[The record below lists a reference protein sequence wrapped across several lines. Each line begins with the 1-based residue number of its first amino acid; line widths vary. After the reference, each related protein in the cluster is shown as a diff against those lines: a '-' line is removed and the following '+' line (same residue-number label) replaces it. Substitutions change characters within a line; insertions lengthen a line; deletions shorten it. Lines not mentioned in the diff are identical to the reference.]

1 MNGDGSQPSQPTL
14 RRRLSQPSHSPRPS
28 LSCID
33 AFRRQKLR
41 YAEALKRHL
50 IDDDDNSRKDS
61 ENGATSSKKRHVSS
75 ADKRR
80 PARPLSVNGAV
91 GSRTEPT
98 RRNSR
103 PKSCSRCSK
112 TFSCAAELQ
121 KHAASHGSTNVATD
135 ATPYKC
141 PLCSQTFQT
150 LSVIKAHVNSVHV

>member
-28 LSCID
+28 SSCID

-50 IDDDDNSRKDS
+50 IDDVDNSRKD
-61 ENGATSSKKRHVSS
+61 SKKRHVSS
-75 ADKRR
+75 TDKRR

-91 GSRTEPT
+91 CSRTEPT

-150 LSVIKAHVNSVHV
+150 RECYQGARELPFTFDVIHS

>member
-14 RRRLSQPSHSPRPS
+14 RRRSSQPSHSPRPS
-28 LSCID
+28 SSCID

-50 IDDDDNSRKDS
+50 IDDDASSRKDS

-80 PARPLSVNGAV
+80 PARPLSVNGA
-91 GSRTEPT
+91 EPT